1 DPAAAAGLGEIAAKA
16 GGTASSLEQ
25 VGSDSGGLDLDLD
38 VEVDL
43 DLDQAIDEVAASET
57 QSDIRLGSDADETD
71 GTFELDLDLDLDADL
86 AQGDAASTPTAGTDE
101 DGGSPAS
108 AAGRAAGALEA
119 ETTSPSV
126 DEEDVFELDLDGEGL
141 DVDLSEA
148 FDESSGETPQDDP
161 ADSGD
166 PTTEEVAIE
175 LELDPD
181 TLELSASGS
190 NVEESPSLTIDCEE
204 ELEEADFYLAQD
216 MHDEAEAILARILAS
231 QPEHAIARARMETLR
246 AARAASGEPAPSPTA
261 APSAPTLSGDA
272 VATEAGEST
281 ARLSGETHASVA
293 ATGVEPG
300 ESEEGDPTEESLVG
314 GLSGASDEE
323 SIAFEIDLDDED
335 AAIDLAE
342 PEPEPEPEAED
353 TFDLREALA
362 DVLADD
368 EEPRADES
376 PSGVLSTVEDGF
388 ESIFSDFKK
397 GVSATL
403 EEGDYDTR
411 YDLGIAYREM
421 GLFEDAI
428 GEFRVCLDSEARRFD
443 SLYLMGLCAR
453 DLARFD
459 DAVNHLEQ
467 ALALP
472 EIPSARLA
480 GVYFDLSVAQEGA
493 GDQARAVSSLERVLA
508 IDARFPGAAERL
520 TSLRRGVAETPELGS
535 PGEGLESFA
544 DLFDDDDDEAGD
556 QALVEAV
563 PMATV
568 HSSEDSLP
576 DPPDAPD
583 VSEAS
588 EAFENDAGSIP
599 ADDTRSRR
607 KGGRKKIS
615 FV

>member
-1 DPAAAAGLGEIAAKA
+1 VRDTLATVP
-16 GGTASSLEQ
+16 
-25 VGSDSGGLDLDLD
+25 
-38 VEVDL
+38 
-43 DLDQAIDEVAASET
+43 EVA
-57 QSDIRLGSDADETD
+57 DAVE
-71 GTFELDLDLDLDADL
+71 
-86 AQGDAASTPTAGTDE
+86 STPGLVD
-101 DGGSPAS
+101 SPVA
-108 AAGRAAGALEA
+108 
-119 ETTSPSV
+119 
-126 DEEDVFELDLDGEGL
+126 DV
-141 DVDLSEA
+141 
-148 FDESSGETPQDDP
+148 
-161 ADSGD
+161 
-166 PTTEEVAIE
+166 VAR
-175 LELDPD
+175 PD
-181 TLELSASGS
+181 
-190 NVEESPSLTIDCEE
+190 
-204 ELEEADFYLAQD
+204 
-216 MHDEAEAILARILAS
+216 
-231 QPEHAIARARMETLR
+231 
-246 AARAASGEPAPSPTA
+246 
-261 APSAPTLSGDA
+261 
-272 VATEAGEST
+272 
-281 ARLSGETHASVA
+281 
-293 ATGVEPG
+293 
-300 ESEEGDPTEESLVG
+300 
-314 GLSGASDEE
+314 
-323 SIAFEIDLDDED
+323 
-335 AAIDLAE
+335 
-342 PEPEPEPEAED
+342 
-353 TFDLREALA
+353 REALA